1 MKVSRKTLINTIV
14 LLVISSYMTFLW
26 WDVRKVDRF
35 CQAIDSGLKIEYL
48 AEMAKEYGVI
58 LRNLA
63 GISSGKTKAIIY
75 ALAPMSGGDRICSIE
90 HDYEYVL
97 SAKVLK

>member
-1 MKVSRKTLINTIV
+1 MA
-14 LLVISSYMTFLW
+14 FLW

-35 CQAIDSGLKIEYL
+35 CQAIDPGLKINYL
-48 AEMAKEYGVI
+48 SEIAKEHGVS

-75 ALAPMSGGDRICSIE
+75 AFAPMSGGDRICSIE
-90 HDYEYVL
+90 HDFEYVL
-97 SAKVLK
+97 EAKVLK